1 MVKRVLT
8 LVVSS
13 FVMVACGP
21 GAKIDGKQGAAEA
34 LFAASKPTKA
44 KADTSAT
51 PVDLTGGI
59 SFGCPE
65 GGSADISGAG
75 ISIGTGGVATSVTL
89 TYKGCGLAKSDVGV
103 AVFNGDMTLSQSVAT
118 SAGNVAVDQSFKGK
132 VLVQGAFDDFLD
144 ADVKQSIAVGDLGAT
159 GTGVSMTL
167 KGTIK
172 TSQDTYTFDEMVTV
186 TSGNISAKI
195 NASK

>member
-8 LVVSS
+8 LVVGSL
-13 FVMVACGP
+13 VMVACGP

-34 LFAASKPTKA
+34 LFAASKPSKA
-44 KADTSAT
+44 KADPSAT

-59 SFGCPE
+59 NFKCPE
-65 GGSADISGAG
+65 GGTADISGAG
-75 ISIGTGGVATSVTL
+75 ISVGAGVVATSVTL
-89 TYKGCGLAKSDVGV
+89 SYKGCGLAKGDVGV
-103 AVFNGDMTLSQSVAT
+103 AIFNGDMTLSQSVVT
-118 SAGNVAVDQSFKGK
+118 GGGNVSVDQSFKGK
-132 VLVQGAFDDFLD
+132 VLVQGAYDDFID
-144 ADVKQSIAVGDLGAT
+144 ADVKQSVAVGDLGAT

-186 TSGNISAKI
+186 VSGTISAKI
-195 NASK
+195 TASK

>member
-1 MVKRVLT
+1 MVKRVLA

-13 FVMVACGP
+13 FVMMACGP

-34 LFAASKPTKA
+34 LFAASKPSKA
-44 KADTSAT
+44 KADPSAT

-59 SFGCPE
+59 NFKCPE
-65 GGSADISGAG
+65 GGTADISGAG

-89 TYKGCGLAKSDVGV
+89 SYKGCGLAKGDLGV
-103 AVFNGDMTLSQSVAT
+103 AIFNGDMTLAQSVAT
-118 SAGNVAVDQSFKGK
+118 SGGNVAVDQSFKGK

-159 GTGVSMTL
+159 GSGVSMTL

-172 TSQDTYTFDEMVTV
+172 TSQDTYTFDESVTV
-186 TSGNISAKI
+186 VSGNISAKI

>member
-8 LVVSS
+8 LVVGSL
-13 FVMVACGP
+13 VMVACGP

-34 LFAASKPTKA
+34 LFAASKPSKA
-44 KADTSAT
+44 KADPSAT

-59 SFGCPE
+59 NFKCPE
-65 GGSADISGAG
+65 GGTADISGAG
-75 ISIGTGGVATSVTL
+75 ISVGTGGVATSVTL
-89 TYKGCGLAKSDVGV
+89 SYKSCGLAKGDVGV
-103 AVFNGDMTLSQSVAT
+103 AIFNGDMTLAQSVAT
-118 SAGNVAVDQSFKGK
+118 SGGNVAVDQSFKGK
-132 VLVQGAFDDFLD
+132 VLVQGAFDDFLE

-159 GTGVSMTL
+159 GTGVAMTL

-172 TSQDTYTFDEMVTV
+172 TSQDTYTFDESVTV
-186 TSGNISAKI
+186 VSGNISAKI

>member
-1 MVKRVLT
+1 MTKRVLA

-13 FVMVACGP
+13 FVMMACGP

-34 LFAASKPTKA
+34 LFAASKPSKA
-44 KADTSAT
+44 KADPSAT

-59 SFGCPE
+59 NFKCPE
-65 GGSADISGAG
+65 GGTADISGAG

-89 TYKGCGLAKSDVGV
+89 SYKGCGLARGEVGV
-103 AVFNGDMTLSQSVAT
+103 AIFNGDMTLSQSVAT
-118 SAGNVAVDQSFKGK
+118 SGGNVAVDQSFKGK
-132 VLVQGAFDDFLD
+132 VLVQGAFDDFLE
-144 ADVKQSIAVGDLGAT
+144 ADVKQSIAVGDLGAS

-172 TSQDTYTFDEMVTV
+172 TSQDTYTFDEAVTV
-186 TSGNISAKI
+186 VSGNISAKI

>member
-1 MVKRVLT
+1 MVKRVLA

-13 FVMVACGP
+13 FVMMACGP

-34 LFAASKPTKA
+34 LFAASKPSKA

-59 SFGCPE
+59 NFKCPE

-89 TYKGCGLAKSDVGV
+89 TYNGCGLAKGDVGV

-118 SAGNVAVDQSFKGK
+118 SGGNVAVDQSFKGK
-132 VLVQGAFDDFLD
+132 VLVQGAFDDFLE

-159 GTGVSMTL
+159 GTGVAMTL

-172 TSQDTYTFDEMVTV
+172 TSQDTYTFDESITV
-186 TSGNISAKI
+186 VSGNISAKI